1 MQSIEDLLDHNSDVS
16 TKLCELGDNI
26 GMKLVQWTKKLP
38 FYKELSV
45 ELHTH
50 LLTSKWHELIVL
62 ASSTYQ
68 AIYGESKVNIRT
80 PTDNESEFRI
90 EVSLW

>member
-1 MQSIEDLLDHNSDVS
+1 MLNHKNDLS

-26 GMKLVQWTKKLP
+26 GIKLVSWTKKLP

-50 LLTSKWHELIVL
+50 LLTSKWHELLVL

-68 AIYGESKVNIRT
+68 AMYGVNRANSRGT
-80 PTDNESEFRI
+80 QDNETEFRI
-90 EVSLW
+90 EVRSDY